1 MIHAAFSEKP
11 TISVGSTETPLGK
24 VKKKKKYMH
33 YIQPFLSI
41 VVLQW
46 TIKRKELEKKWVGDI
61 LSNLL
66 NICLS

>member
-24 VKKKKKYMH
+24 VKKKTQQNIHALYTA
-33 YIQPFLSI
+33 FLSI

-46 TIKRKELEKKWVGDI
+46 TIKRKELEKMARRYFI
-61 LSNLL
+61 
-66 NICLS
+66 

>member
-24 VKKKKKYMH
+24 VKKKKIHALYTA
-33 YIQPFLSI
+33 FLSI

-46 TIKRKELEKKWVGDI
+46 TIKRKELEKSG
-61 LSNLL
+61 
-66 NICLS
+66 

>member
-24 VKKKKKYMH
+24 VKKKKKKQQNIHALYTA
-33 YIQPFLSI
+33 FLSI

-46 TIKRKELEKKWVGDI
+46 TIKRKELEKMARRYFI
-61 LSNLL
+61 
-66 NICLS
+66 

>member
-24 VKKKKKYMH
+24 VKKKKYMH

-46 TIKRKELEKKWVGDI
+46 TIKRKELEKKNG
-61 LSNLL
+61 
-66 NICLS
+66 

>member
-24 VKKKKKYMH
+24 VKKKNTCIIYSLFIYCCFAVDYKK
-33 YIQPFLSI
+33 
-41 VVLQW
+41 
-46 TIKRKELEKKWVGDI
+46 KRTGKKWVGDI

>member
-1 MIHAAFSEKP
+1 
-11 TISVGSTETPLGK
+11 
-24 VKKKKKYMH
+24 MH